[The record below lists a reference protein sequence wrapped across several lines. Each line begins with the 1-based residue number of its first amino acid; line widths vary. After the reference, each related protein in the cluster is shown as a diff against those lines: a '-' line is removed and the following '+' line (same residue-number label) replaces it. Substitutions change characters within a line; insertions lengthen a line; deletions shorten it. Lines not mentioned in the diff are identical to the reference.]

1 MSKGVTAK
9 SEDYA
14 RWYTDV
20 ITKAQLAD
28 YGPVKGTMVIRPY
41 GFSLWESVKSA
52 FDNRFKATGHV
63 NAYFPLFI
71 PKSFLSKEAEHVA
84 GFAKECAVVTHHRLM
99 ANPDGEGLVVDPESA
114 LEEEVVVR
122 PTSETVIWA
131 MYKKWIQSYR
141 DLPLLINQWVNVV
154 RWEMRTRLFLR
165 TTEFLW
171 QEGHTAHATAEEAEE
186 EAKKI
191 LEIYREVAEDVMA
204 IPVFTG
210 LKTDAEKFAGAEHT
224 YCIEAM
230 MSDCRALQA
239 GTSHNLGQ
247 NFAKAFDVTFQTED
261 NREEYVYATSWGVST
276 RLIGA
281 IAMVHGDDKG
291 LRLPPR
297 IAPHQVVVV
306 PIGKNAE
313 DVNSVLEY
321 LTGTLEAVKAEGI
334 RCYVD
339 DRDGVTPGFKFNEW
353 EMKGVPVRLEVGS
366 RDMAQNVVTLV
377 RRDSGEKIPVPKD
390 KLGEEIPR
398 LLDEIQKSLYSQAK
412 TFRDE
417 HTLTVESYD
426 ELKTII
432 EETSGFVKCGWDGDP
447 KTEAAIQEE
456 TKATIR
462 CIPFE
467 QNIDG
472 LSCVYSGK
480 PAKYQVVLGKAY

>member
-52 FDNRFKATGHV
+52 FDDRFEATGHV

-321 LTGTLEAVKAEGI
+321 LTEALEAVKAEGI

-366 RDMAQNVVTLV
+366 RDMEQNVVTLV

-467 QNIDG
+467 QNVDG